1 MPTTQAP
8 APGRLAAPKFSYGTT
23 FGLLLVA
30 LFFPVALMVF
40 NPTLMFERGW
50 EQYVGTTLYAWAV
63 VTLGRELLRLKAD
76 ESAFAEAGRML
87 ADPSKIAAEDRR
99 VLPARLRGLASSG
112 GAPVEQL
119 MELNREGSGLDQEES
134 AGRFMLTRYILYLLP
149 VIGFIGTVEGI
160 SRALMNIS
168 LVLPMVKNL
177 DGFMS
182 NLTGVT
188 SALQI
193 AFDSTLLALFLS
205 AALMLVQTLVFRR
218 SDDLLA
224 RVDRWVVEHAL
235 GKLSATH
242 SEDSALAE
250 VARKLDELGERLG
263 LGIGPHVDRFAA
275 SVESLPKA
283 LAGIQRGADAIERLG
298 EGVIGGRFD
307 VGRRPQGRG
316 LARADRGDHVRAG
329 RALRAARRHQ
339 AEHGPD
345 VRSDRGD
352 VGVVVDLVRTLQPR
366 QPGAACADL
375 DEPEGRHRIA
385 PGQHG
390 AGQHA
395 LSDHRQEDVP
405 RDEGRLQRHHGR
417 RGVNRPRGFHE
428 TFEGGHSGGMEFG
441 GSGEDSFVA
450 VVVTKLTGALLF
462 ILLLT
467 MVIMALLPKAI
478 DLPSSPGA
486 NGEDDAA
493 AALDPDPGEPPR
505 GHRRPSV

>member
-1 MPTTQAP
+1 MPTTHARP
-8 APGRLAAPKFSYGTT
+8 APPSARHTAPKLAYGTT

-50 EQYVGTTLYAWAV
+50 EQYVGTALFAYAV
-63 VTLGRELLRLKAD
+63 VTLGKELLRLKGD
-76 ESAFAEAGRML
+76 ETAFAEAPRML
-87 ADPSKIAAEDRR
+87 ADPSKIAADDRR
-99 VLPARLRGLASSG
+99 VLPARLRGLAASG

-160 SRALMNIS
+160 SKALMNIS

-205 AALMLVQTLVFRR
+205 ATLMLVQTLVFRR

-224 RVDRWVVEHAL
+224 RVDRWIVEHAL
-235 GKLSATH
+235 NKLGSTH

-250 VARKLDELGERLG
+250 VARKLDELGDRLG

-283 LAGIQRGADAIERLG
+283 LSGMHRGADAIERLG
-298 EGVIGGRFD
+298 EGLASVGSTSDVVRKGVASLGRIEAIMAEPVEPSGQLDEIKRSMDRTCAAIEGMSASWSSSFE
-307 VGRRPQGRG
+307 RSSRANQEQ
-316 LARADRGDHVRAG
+316 LARTLTSLKDAIELLQVSMEQGNT
-329 RALRAARRHQ
+329 LY
-339 AEHGPD
+339 
-345 VRSDRGD
+345 
-352 VGVVVDLVRTLQPR
+352 RT
-366 QPGAACADL
+366 
-375 DEPEGRHRIA
+375 I
-385 PGQHG
+385 
-390 AGQHA
+390 
-395 LSDHRQEDVP
+395 VKKM
-405 RDEGRLQRHHGR
+405 
-417 RGVNRPRGFHE
+417 FHE
-428 TFEGGHSGGMEFG
+428 TKNGFS
-441 GSGEDSFVA
+441 
-450 VVVTKLTGALLF
+450 VTT
-462 ILLLT
+462 
-467 MVIMALLPKAI
+467 
-478 DLPSSPGA
+478 
-486 NGEDDAA
+486 EDAA
-493 AALDPDPGEPPR
+493 
-505 GHRRPSV
+505 